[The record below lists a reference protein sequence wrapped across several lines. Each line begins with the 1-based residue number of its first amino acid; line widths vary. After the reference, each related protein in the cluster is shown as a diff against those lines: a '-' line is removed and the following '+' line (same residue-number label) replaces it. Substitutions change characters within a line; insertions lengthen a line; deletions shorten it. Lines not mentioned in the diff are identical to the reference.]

1 MLNLKKLRKPFF
13 VKFSADN
20 NRFTFL
26 NLSGWPCS
34 SRKLQGGFC
43 GKGRSPLLLHSCLF
57 GSTRPVI
64 GLHLESTDLKIFQS
78 CQNNFFSFINVL
90 HLWMTLQIET
100 IQTEK
105 KSSSAPAPPSLVAN
119 WNNFP
124 SRLDR
129 CNRLIVGYSFAHFCR
144 PRQKYDTNIPTPF
157 PLPTSNTTTTSYK
170 EKEYLITFRVGT
182 FSLNSST
189 TFFSWP
195 PWHWRGSPF
204 WWQCKPSPSSKHA
217 EWQTWTVVALRE
229 GFK

>member
-1 MLNLKKLRKPFF
+1 MPKQLLFF
-13 VKFSADN
+13 YQRLTPLDDTS
-20 NRFTFL
+20 NR
-26 NLSGWPCS
+26 NYSDVRW
-34 SRKLQGGFC
+34 
-43 GKGRSPLLLHSCLF
+43 
-57 GSTRPVI
+57 
-64 GLHLESTDLKIFQS
+64 
-78 CQNNFFSFINVL
+78 
-90 HLWMTLQIET
+90 
-100 IQTEK
+100 K
-105 KSSSAPAPPSLVAN
+105 KSSAAPAPPSLVAN

-195 PWHWRGSPF
+195 PWHLRGSPF

-217 EWQTWTVVALRE
+217 EWQTWTVALSTAQLSWKTLYSDGLQTDTKKLKKCEINILR
-229 GFK
+229 FYSNQIFYFTTCSLWCWVQTRNLSRQAVV